1 VGEKM
6 DRNELKNF
14 LREEMMF
21 IFNDKIYKVEDSYTI
36 DVKIFYREKEINLT
50 LIKRINS
57 AMIDITGYVHKM
69 IFDDFKIFFKEIYE
83 DFADETKITG
93 VDSLSVKDFIEI
105 NKRLPSHYF
114 FDFRHIAGEL
124 ATEKFKESYFY
135 KMHILYDTELE
146 ILFNK
151 KK

>member
-1 VGEKM
+1 VLWNLSVGKKF
-6 DRNELKNF
+6 LK
-14 LREEMMF
+14 EEMAF
-21 IFNDKIYKVEDSYTI
+21 VFNDKIYKVEDSYTI
-36 DVKIFYREKEINLT
+36 DVKVLYRGKEMKLT

-57 AMIDITGYVHKM
+57 TMIDITGFVHQM

-83 DFADETKITG
+83 DFADKSKITG
-93 VDSLSVKDFIEI
+93 ADSLSVKEFIKI

-114 FDFRHIAGEL
+114 FDFRHITGEL

-146 ILFNK
+146 KIFNK
-151 KK
+151 KR